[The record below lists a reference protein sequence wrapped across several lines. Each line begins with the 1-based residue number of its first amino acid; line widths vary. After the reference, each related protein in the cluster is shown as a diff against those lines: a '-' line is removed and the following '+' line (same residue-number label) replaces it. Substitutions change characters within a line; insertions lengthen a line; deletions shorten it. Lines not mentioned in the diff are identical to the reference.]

1 MKIYVNF
8 FKWFAA
14 VMELVIIII
23 LTQNLYFLNF
33 KAQNWCY
40 HLSVHFPQLVD
51 FYLEFLFKV
60 KIMILAIISMVLAI
74 IIVKIIIIKVDY
86 INIIVIVMNIC

>member
-33 KAQNWCY
+33 KAQN
-40 HLSVHFPQLVD
+40 
-51 FYLEFLFKV
+51 
-60 KIMILAIISMVLAI
+60 
-74 IIVKIIIIKVDY
+74 
-86 INIIVIVMNIC
+86 